1 VSFDRPLLLVTLLVV
16 PAALGLYVL
25 AERRRMRYAIR
36 FTNLDVLTSVLGRR
50 VWRQYVPL
58 ALFLLALAA
67 LCVGVARPNHT
78 TLIPRDRATVILVVD
93 VSRSMEAR
101 DVKPTRLAA
110 ATAAVRIFLDHVP
123 KRLRVGLIAFAGDP
137 AVATPPTTD
146 HGLVRESLDT
156 IQWFPGFGGTAI
168 GDALAA
174 AVDLGQEAVNN
185 QSGNLASATTAARAS
200 ARGLVSILFL
210 SDGAQ
215 TRGTL
220 EPLQGADRA
229 KEAGIPVY
237 TVALGTPGGTL
248 TFRYGYGGGG
258 GGGGPVPDPG
268 GGGGL
273 PGGPPAPFGG
283 SGRRV
288 PVPPDPDTLRAIANR
303 TGGEFF
309 AARDAKSLRSAY
321 AKLGSR
327 LGRKPGRSEITYAF
341 LAGAAGLLIAAG
353 LLSALSSPR
362 LP

>member
-1 VSFDRPLLLVTLLVV
+1 VSFDRPLLLLTLLVV
-16 PAALGLYVL
+16 PAALGLYLLV
-25 AERRRMRYAIR
+25 ERRRMRYAIR
-36 FTNLDVLTSVLGRR
+36 FTNLEVLAGVLGRR
-50 VWRQYVPL
+50 LWRQYVPL

-67 LCVGVARPNHT
+67 LCVGVARPNRT

-110 ATAAVRIFLDHVP
+110 ATAAVRTFLDRVP

-137 AVATPPTTD
+137 AVAAPPTTD
-146 HGLVRESLDT
+146 HTLVREALDT

-168 GDALAA
+168 GDALDA
-174 AVDLGQEAVNN
+174 AVKLGQETVNEDG
-185 QSGNLASATTAARAS
+185 GNLASVTAAAPTS

-215 TRGTL
+215 TRGLL
-220 EPLQGADRA
+220 EPLQGAERA
-229 KEAGIPVY
+229 RQAGIPVY

-248 TFRYGYGGGG
+248 QFRYGYGGSGG
-258 GGGGPVPDPG
+258 N
-268 GGGGL
+268 
-273 PGGPPAPFGG
+273 PGGPPPPFGG
-283 SGRRV
+283 PGRRV
-288 PVPPDPDTLRAIANR
+288 PVPPDPETLRAIANR

-309 AARDAKSLRSAY
+309 AARDAKSLRTAY

-327 LGRKPGRSEITYAF
+327 LGRKPGRSEVTYGF
-341 LAGAAGLLIAAG
+341 LAGAAGLLLAAG
-353 LLSALSSPR
+353 LLSARWSPR

>member
-1 VSFDRPLLLVTLLVV
+1 VTFDRPLLLLTLLVV
-16 PAALGLYVL
+16 PAALALYLL

-36 FTNLDVLTSVLGRR
+36 FTNLAVLTGVLGRR
-50 VWRQYVPL
+50 MWRQYVPL

-67 LCVGVARPNHT
+67 LCVGVARPNRT

-93 VSRSMEAR
+93 VSRSMEAK

-110 ATAAVRIFLDHVP
+110 ATAAVRTFLDKVP
-123 KRLRVGLIAFAGDP
+123 VRLRVGLIAFAGDP
-137 AVATPPTTD
+137 AVAAPPTTD
-146 HGLVRESLDT
+146 HSLVREALDT

-174 AVDLGQEAVNN
+174 AVDLGQESV
-185 QSGNLASATTAARAS
+185 SEGGNLAAATTAAPS
-200 ARGLVSILFL
+200 PARGLVSILFL

-220 EPLQGADRA
+220 EPLQGAERA
-229 KEAGIPVY
+229 REAGIPVY

-248 TFRYGYGGGG
+248 QFRYGYGG
-258 GGGGPVPDPG
+258 PG
-268 GGGGL
+268 GN
-273 PGGPPAPFGG
+273 PGGPPPPFGG
-283 SGRRV
+283 PGRRV
-288 PVPPDPDTLRAIANR
+288 PVPPDPETLRAIATR

-309 AARDAKSLRSAY
+309 AARDAKSLQSAY

-327 LGRKPGRSEITYAF
+327 LGRKPGRSEITYGF
-341 LAGAAGLLIAAG
+341 LAGAAGLLLAAG
-353 LLSALSSPR
+353 LLSALWSPR

>member
-1 VSFDRPLLLVTLLVV
+1 VSFDRPLLLLTLLVV

-36 FTNLDVLTSVLGRR
+36 FTNLDVLTSVVGRR

-78 TLIPRDRATVILVVD
+78 TLIPRDRATVILVID

-101 DVKPTRLAA
+101 DVKPTRLGA
-110 ATAAVRIFLDHVP
+110 ATEAVRTFLDRVP

-137 AVATPPTTD
+137 AVAAPPTTD

-156 IQWFPGFGGTAI
+156 IQWFPGYGGTAI

-174 AVDLGQEAVNN
+174 AVELGEQSVND
-185 QSGNLASATTAARAS
+185 QSGNLASVTTAARTS

-248 TFRYGYGGGG
+248 QFRNGYGGSG
-258 GGGGPVPDPG
+258 PG

-273 PGGPPAPFGG
+273 PGGGQSPFGG

-309 AARDAKSLRSAY
+309 AARDAKSLRNAY

-327 LGRKPGRSEITYAF
+327 LGRKPGRSEITYGF
-341 LAGAAGLLIAAG
+341 LAGAAGLLLAAG
-353 LLSALSSPR
+353 LLSALWSPR